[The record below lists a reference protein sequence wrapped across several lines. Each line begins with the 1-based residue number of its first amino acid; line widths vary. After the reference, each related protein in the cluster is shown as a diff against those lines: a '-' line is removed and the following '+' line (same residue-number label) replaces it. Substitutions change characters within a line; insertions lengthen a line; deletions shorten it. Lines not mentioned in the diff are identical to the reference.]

1 MEQGH
6 YDNDDNW
13 DNDNEDDKHCDNDDD
28 NDNDDNW
35 DNDNEEDDDDN
46 LSEIGVRREVLATA
60 GGFPP
65 LVRPAH
71 PTV

>member
-1 MEQGH
+1 MIMMTTEIMIMKMI
-6 YDNDDNW
+6 NTVIMMMIMITMTI
-13 DNDNEDDKHCDNDDD
+13 EIMIMRRMMMIT
-28 NDNDDNW
+28 
-35 DNDNEEDDDDN
+35 
-46 LSEIGVRREVLATA
+46 SEIGVRREVLATA

>member
-1 MEQGH
+1 MMMKMMQKKISAEI
-6 YDNDDNW
+6 
-13 DNDNEDDKHCDNDDD
+13 KKMRTMMITV
-28 NDNDDNW
+28 
-35 DNDNEEDDDDN
+35 
-46 LSEIGVRREVLATA
+46 EIGVRREVLATA